1 MAKKG
6 YHDDASIQEA
16 KKRAGVSVT
25 TPDAESLMT
34 IKRSLLIAEKL
45 GIQGTPA
52 TLIGEGLLPGW
63 VPFEQFDEMV
73 SDALKK
79 S

>member
-1 MAKKG
+1 
-6 YHDDASIQEA
+6 
-16 KKRAGVSVT
+16 VSVT
-25 TPDAESLMT
+25 TPDEESLMT
-34 IKRSLLIAEKL
+34 IKRSLIVAEKM

-73 SDALKK
+73 SDALKNR
-79 S
+79 

>member
-1 MAKKG
+1 M
-6 YHDDASIQEA
+6 
-16 KKRAGVSVT
+16 SVA
-25 TPDAESLMT
+25 TPDDESMLT
-34 IKRSLLIAEKL
+34 IKRSLIVAEKM

-73 SDALKK
+73 SDALKNR
-79 S
+79 

>member
-1 MAKKG
+1 
-6 YHDDASIQEA
+6 
-16 KKRAGVSVT
+16 VT

-79 S
+79 LN

>member
-1 MAKKG
+1 
-6 YHDDASIQEA
+6 
-16 KKRAGVSVT
+16 VT

-79 S
+79 VELRGRLAPIIRRGQ